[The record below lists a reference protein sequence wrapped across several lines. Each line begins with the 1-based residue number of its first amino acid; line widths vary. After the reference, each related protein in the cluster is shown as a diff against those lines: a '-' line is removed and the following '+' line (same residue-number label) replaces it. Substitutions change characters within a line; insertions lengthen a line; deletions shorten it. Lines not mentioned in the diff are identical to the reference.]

1 MNVLVDALSGAVGED
16 MEIHEGARHKA
27 DDHADS
33 QAKNQI
39 IIFFIVIAS
48 QCRLLLR
55 EKEYQTHFSTKYFLC
70 HKNTAVSSKV
80 SSNFPEYDL
89 LRIENGKLHRSDA
102 FEVSV
107 FLIK

>member
-39 IIFFIVIAS
+39 IIFS
-48 QCRLLLR
+48 LLLPPNADCSFER
-55 EKEYQTHFSTKYFLC
+55 RNIRLILAQNIFCVIKIRQ
-70 HKNTAVSSKV
+70 
-80 SSNFPEYDL
+80 
-89 LRIENGKLHRSDA
+89 A
-102 FEVSV
+102 FQS
-107 FLIK
+107 FFQFAGI